1 MEPDHTTPRT
11 VAPGIRVCPV
21 RTPTLPPATHTN
33 VWIVGETA
41 LTVFDAASPW
51 PDEQERLHAW
61 IEALDA
67 PVEQLVLT
75 HHHHDH
81 IGGVVDLSERLGGVP
96 IHAHPDTDSRV
107 PFDTRPW
114 MPGEARDCGGN
125 TLTAHFTPGHAPGHL
140 VFQDAASGMIVA
152 GDMVAGIGTIA
163 IEPEDDGHLGTYLDS
178 LEQLRSLEPTA
189 LLPAHGP
196 VLHEADSVLAFYIA
210 HRHGRTDQIRR
221 ALDARGDATPLELAP
236 DVYTE
241 LDPRFHPLA
250 AVQISA
256 HLIWLSEQ
264 GIARE
269 DGGSWALIASR

>member
-1 MEPDHTTPRT
+1 MALDFHRPRQ

-33 VWIVGETA
+33 VWIVGETS

-51 PDEQERLHAW
+51 PDEQERLYEW
-61 IEALDA
+61 IRALDR

-81 IGGVVDLSERLGGVP
+81 IGGVADLSDRLGGVP
-96 IHAHPDTDSRV
+96 VFAHPITDARV
-107 PFDTRPW
+107 PLDTVPW
-114 MPGEARDCGGN
+114 HPDEVRDCGGN
-125 TLTAHFTPGHAPGHL
+125 RITAHFTPGHAPGHL
-140 VFQDAASGMIVA
+140 AFHDAASGMLIA

-163 IEPEDDGHLGTYLDS
+163 IEPADGGHLGTYLDS
-178 LEQLRSLEPTA
+178 LDALRALGPSA

-221 ALDARGDATPLELAP
+221 ALDTLGNARPIDLAP
-236 DVYTE
+236 HVYTE

-256 HLIWLSEQ
+256 HLIWLGER
-264 GIARE
+264 GIAVE
-269 DGGSWALIASR
+269 NDGAWSLVGAS